1 MSENV
6 NQNPSIHIKEAIS
19 LKYPRLMEVWTTG
32 RNGRLDVIISVGP
45 HGGFSAASGA
55 IYWNAAHPSKQVIE
69 SLKHQIVPESEFP
82 KPMLVWHFPNDEDKA
97 SEALVLHDF
106 GPRVLDFRYIA
117 VAESYRKIY
126 ETGGSFGIRA
136 WSHAKPIPEPDPV
149 QEKRQELLAEA
160 LRLET
165 IAKTIREQAEN
176 L

>member
-1 MSENV
+1 M
-6 NQNPSIHIKEAIS
+6 NQNPSISLDEARS
-19 LKYPRLMEVWTTG
+19 LKYPRIMEVWTTG
-32 RNGRLDVIISVGP
+32 RNGRYDIIISVGS
-45 HGGFSAASGA
+45 HGGFNAASGA
-55 IYWNAAHPSKQVIE
+55 IYWNAAHPSEQVLE
-69 SLKHQIVPESEFP
+69 SIKHQIVMESEFP

-126 ETGGSFGIRA
+126 EDGGSFGIRA
-136 WSHAKPIPEPDPV
+136 WSHAKPIPSPDPV

-176 L
+176 I

>member
-1 MSENV
+1 
-6 NQNPSIHIKEAIS
+6 
-19 LKYPRLMEVWTTG
+19 MEVWTTG
-32 RNGRLDVIISVGP
+32 RSGRHDIIVSVGQ

-55 IYWNAAHPSKQVIE
+55 IYWKAAHPSEKSLE

-106 GPRVLDFRYIA
+106 GPRVTEFRYVA

-126 ETGGSFGIRA
+126 EDGGMFSIRA
-136 WSHAKPIPEPDPV
+136 WNYAKPISELDPV

-165 IAKTIREQAEN
+165 IAKAIREQAEN